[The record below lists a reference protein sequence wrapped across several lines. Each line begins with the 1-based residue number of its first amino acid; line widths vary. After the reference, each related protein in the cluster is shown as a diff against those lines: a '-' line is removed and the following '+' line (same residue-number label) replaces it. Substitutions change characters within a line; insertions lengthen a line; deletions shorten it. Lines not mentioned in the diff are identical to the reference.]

1 MDGTN
6 FGGLMLLIIAAILA
20 ILLLLWAALRPS
32 NSNNISAPKI
42 DRRWGQK
49 SMAGDDID
57 IAPHR
62 LERLRQVHDQ
72 CKPARASYNKDHH
85 PSAE

>member
-20 ILLLLWAALRPS
+20 IVFLLWAALRPS
-32 NSNNISAPKI
+32 GHNISAPKT

-49 SMAGDDID
+49 HTPADDID

-62 LERLRQVHDQ
+62 LERLRHVHDQ

-85 PSAE
+85 PSAD